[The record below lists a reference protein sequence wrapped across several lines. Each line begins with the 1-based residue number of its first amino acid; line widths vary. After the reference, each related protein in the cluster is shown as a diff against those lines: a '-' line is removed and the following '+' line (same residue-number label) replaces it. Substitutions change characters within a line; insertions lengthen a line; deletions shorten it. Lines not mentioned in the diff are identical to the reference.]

1 MLLEEKKKISEF
13 SILPYVQNWKLR
25 NLGKCSFTL
34 NFDSSCNLR
43 FRNNKNDLRQ
53 KLKGQDMLLEEKK
66 KISEMSEFS
75 ILPYTQ
81 NWKLRN
87 LGKCSFTSNFDSS
100 YNLRFRNDKNELSQK
115 LKVIKWTK
123 KKKRNFLRSLSFQFC
138 SIPKI
143 ENSEISE
150 SVPLLQILTVFVTF
164 SEFAFS
170 ANRVKPSFFLNL
182 ILSHIIP
189 ENFIKAPLI
198 VWKIFRFSRSILI
211 FSSSFG
217 VFWLLLG
224 CLGCCYQVGS
234 TTSLLLQRN

>member
-87 LGKCSFTSNFDSS
+87 LGKCSFTSNFDSICNFFWICIFCKQS
-100 YNLRFRNDKNELSQK
+100 EAFFFSDFNIKSHHSWK
-115 LKVIKWTK
+115 L
-123 KKKRNFLRSLSFQFC
+123 
-138 SIPKI
+138 
-143 ENSEISE
+143 
-150 SVPLLQILTVFVTF
+150 
-164 SEFAFS
+164 
-170 ANRVKPSFFLNL
+170 
-182 ILSHIIP
+182 H
-189 ENFIKAPLI
+189 
-198 VWKIFRFSRSILI
+198 
-211 FSSSFG
+211 
-217 VFWLLLG
+217 
-224 CLGCCYQVGS
+224 
-234 TTSLLLQRN
+234 